1 MGKSNK
7 DNEKEMMDKRRE
19 ILINRLQ
26 GNEETPFLSVIRKD
40 LGIETTVEFANIL
53 GVTRPTISR
62 LESTKMK
69 LTSVQYLAICSLI
82 EGKKRKILNKL
93 INKER
98 ISDNEIF
105 QLGKILYL
113 FDSNFYIEML
123 KFLPKKISVKYEKT
137 SSEFN
142 VDIDMNEMERKAEII
157 FQQDNIKKYVEKN
170 LKRISQS
177 TCMDSWMNTINS
189 DEQYLINNF
198 DRIVIMYDNLEN
210 LSDLINEIRN
220 KLYYKIIYLP
230 IQILYC
236 LEEAL
241 KNKEEKNENIPYNIM
256 DFTYYLSQI
265 LKKNT
270 IELYDFEKI
279 IQFDALFAFN
289 NNLYLIENEDIG
301 KTICGY
307 IKYIINIMQSHCLPI
322 GGEFMMK
329 RIQEN
334 YYLNDFLIYE
344 NGSFKR
350 TIVDDI
356 DIEKSSKYNSFP
368 SFEKDELYEIN
379 LNEIN
384 GKDLKNKLNKV
395 IKNIMKYNE
404 I

>member
-26 GNEETPFLSVIRKD
+26 GNEETPFLSAIRKS

-113 FDSNFYIEML
+113 FDSNFFIEML
-123 KFLPKKISVKYEKT
+123 KFLPKKMSVKYEKT
-137 SSEFN
+137 SSKIN
-142 VDIDMNEMERKAEII
+142 VDIDMNEMERKAEK
-157 FQQDNIKKYVEKN
+157 FLQQDNIKKYVEKN

-177 TCMDSWMNTINS
+177 TCMDSWMNTINF
-189 DEQYLINNF
+189 DEQNLINNF
-198 DRIVIMYDNLEN
+198 DRMVIVYDNLEN
-210 LSDLINEIRN
+210 LSDLVNEIRN

-230 IQILYC
+230 VQILYC
-236 LEEAL
+236 LEDAL
-241 KNKEEKNENIPYNIM
+241 KNKEENNENIPYNIM
-256 DFTYYLSQI
+256 DFAYYLSQI

-279 IQFDALFAFN
+279 IQFDALFTFN

-301 KTICGY
+301 KTICSY
-307 IKYIINIMQSHCLPI
+307 IKYRINILKSNCISMDVEP
-322 GGEFMMK
+322 MVK
-329 RIQEN
+329 RMQEN
-334 YYLNDFLIYE
+334 YYLNDFLIYKNE
-344 NGSFKR
+344 SFKR
-350 TIVDDI
+350 TIIDDI
-356 DIEKSSKYNSFP
+356 DKEQSGEYNSFL
-368 SFEKDELYEIN
+368 SLEKDELYEIN
-379 LNEIN
+379 LNEFY